1 MFDAYDAPMIDAAAT
16 QTMHLAMPFTA
27 KLGIEVMASTA
38 SSVRSR
44 LAWHESLTTAG
55 GIMHGGA
62 LMALADANGGMCAFL
77 NLPDGATT
85 STIESTTKFLRAV
98 RSGWATAVSQP
109 LHVGR
114 RVIVVETELT
124 DDDNRLVAKITQSQI
139 VLT

>member
-62 LMALADANGGMCAFL
+62 LMSFADSVGALVAYASTRSSRVERHLRLASGLLSLGFGLLLVYQIGIVDGLITGY
-77 NLPDGATT
+77 PGATP
-85 STIESTTKFLRAV
+85 
-98 RSGWATAVSQP
+98 SQ
-109 LHVGR
+109 
-114 RVIVVETELT
+114 
-124 DDDNRLVAKITQSQI
+124 
-139 VLT
+139 